1 MKRFGK
7 VLIYLFLLVFVLAGV
22 GMSYVKFGLPD
33 VGDAPEL
40 KVELTPK
47 RIERGKYLANNVSLC
62 IDCHSQRDWSKFS
75 APPVAGTIG
84 MGGEK
89 FDESIGF
96 PGSVHS
102 ANITP
107 FNLKG
112 WTDGELFRLITT
124 GVRKDGSA
132 LINIMPYPAYG
143 KMATEDIY
151 SIIAY
156 LRTLPAKES
165 TVPERRLDFPLNFI
179 VNTIPA
185 VAAPQP
191 IPSESDTLRY
201 GGYLVNAAGCIE
213 CHTKHDKGNPVPGMD
228 FAGGR
233 EFSGPGGSVFSSN
246 ITSDNETGIG
256 KWTREQFVSRFKEFG
271 TGYQPHDVKPG
282 EFQTIMPWM
291 MYAQMKDSDLSA
303 IYTYIHSI
311 KPIKNQVTKFVP
323 GKLMA
328 KN

>member
-1 MKRFGK
+1 MKKIGK
-7 VLIYLFLLVFVLAGV
+7 VLIYVFLLVFVLLGA
-22 GMSYVKFGLPD
+22 GMSYVKFALPN

-40 KVELTPK
+40 KVDVTTQ
-47 RIERGKYLANNVSLC
+47 RVERGKYLANHVSPC
-62 IDCHSQRDWSKFS
+62 IDCHSQRDWSKF
-75 APPVAGTIG
+75 AGPPVASTIG

-112 WTDGELFRLITT
+112 WTDGELYRLITT
-124 GVRKDGSA
+124 GVKKDGSA

-143 KMATEDIY
+143 RMAQEDIY

-165 TVPERRLDFPLNFI
+165 TTPERRLDFPLNFI
-179 VNTIPA
+179 VNTIPSA
-185 VAAPQP
+185 AAPQP
-191 IPSESDTLRY
+191 LPAESDTLRY

-213 CHTKHDKGNPVPGMD
+213 CHTKHDKGSLVKGME

-233 EFSGPGGSVFSSN
+233 EFAGPGGSVFSSN
-246 ITSDNETGIG
+246 ITSDEATGIG
-256 KWTREQFVSRFKEFG
+256 TWTKEQFITKFKQYGE
-271 TGYQPHDVKPG
+271 GYTPHQVKPG
-282 EFQTIMPWM
+282 EFQTIMPWV
-291 MYAQMKDSDLSA
+291 MYAQMKESDLSA

-311 KPIKNQVTKFVP
+311 KPISNQVTRFVATP
-323 GKLMA
+323 QVT